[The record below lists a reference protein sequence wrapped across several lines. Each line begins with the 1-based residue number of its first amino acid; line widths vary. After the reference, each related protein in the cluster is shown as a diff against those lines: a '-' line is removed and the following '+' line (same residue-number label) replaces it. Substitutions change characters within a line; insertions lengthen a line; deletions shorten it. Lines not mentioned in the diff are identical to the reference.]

1 MAWSPSIKANGQY
14 VNYEIH
20 YQTENIIEVSMIPT
34 SRRQLSRKIN
44 AELKNLKP
52 SKSYKIWIVAKTK
65 STKTSKSEIITAR
78 TVRKNE
84 LPRIH
89 NTCHICRFHPYIYY

>member
-1 MAWSPSIKANGQY
+1 MAWSPSIQANGQY

-34 SRRQLSRKIN
+34 LRRQFSRKIN

-52 SKSYKIWIVAKTK
+52 SKSYRIWIVAKTK
-65 STKTSKSEIITAR
+65 SSKTSKSEIITAR
-78 TVRKNE
+78 TVRMSCE
-84 LPRIH
+84 EFTILVTFADFPH
-89 NTCHICRFHPYIYY
+89 IYY